1 MKFSYKILLCSIITM
16 AVSFGIGGYFF
27 VNDVFK
33 ASLEREIGQAAD
45 DSSILKFAFETAALN
60 IPSKYDMLQ
69 NGVVEEIGAN
79 LENRGQ
85 GTKRLLRLSDE
96 NRESLYASE
105 GFVGDT
111 ALLARIGEQTRAYQI
126 IHPDEH
132 YYIQTGV
139 MVDALDRM
147 LYLET
152 MRDVTEVY
160 AERTRGFT
168 VYRSLMLLLLVLSS
182 VFLYFIS
189 YWLTRPIR
197 LLTRAARKM
206 TEGDYS
212 YRAEQVSSDEMGQ
225 LTRDFNHMSRVV
237 EENIHK
243 LEDEIRARED
253 FIAAFSHEL
262 KTPLTAVIGYAD
274 LLRSR
279 KLDEDKHFP
288 SPNYL

>member
-111 ALLARIGEQTRAYQI
+111 ALLTRIGEQTRAYQI

-168 VYRSLMLLLLVLSS
+168 VYRLSL
-182 VFLYFIS
+182 
-189 YWLTRPIR
+189 
-197 LLTRAARKM
+197 
-206 TEGDYS
+206 
-212 YRAEQVSSDEMGQ
+212 
-225 LTRDFNHMSRVV
+225 
-237 EENIHK
+237 IH
-243 LEDEIRARED
+243 I
-253 FIAAFSHEL
+253 
-262 KTPLTAVIGYAD
+262 
-274 LLRSR
+274 
-279 KLDEDKHFP
+279 
-288 SPNYL
+288 